1 MEILPVQA
9 REAEEKTVNETV
21 IKLPGIENYFVE
33 EAFNVLRTNIQF
45 CGQDVKV
52 IALTSVTQ
60 NEGKTILALHLGRSL
75 SELGKRVLVIDADL
89 RKSVMAGRNSSS
101 KSVSGLS
108 ETVTGMATL
117 QDCIYTTQYPGLD
130 VLFSGKYPPN
140 PVELLNGRYFDELIK
155 AVSRVY
161 DYVIIDT
168 PPLGMVI
175 DAAVIAAHCDSA
187 LLVIGSNNIHYKDAQ
202 EVVQQLEKSGCN
214 VLGVVLNNA
223 NEQRKGYYSKKYNYG
238 YYADGSNKENA
249 KS

>member
-1 MEILPVQA
+1 M
-9 REAEEKTVNETV
+9 KETS
-21 IKLPGIENYFVE
+21 IKLPGVGNYFME
-33 EAFNVLRTNIQF
+33 EALNVLRTNIQF
-45 CGQDVKV
+45 CGKDVKI

-60 NEGKTILALHLGRSL
+60 NEGKTVMALHLGRSL

-89 RKSVMAGRNSSS
+89 RKSVMVGRNSNSRN
-101 KSVSGLS
+101 VSGLS
-108 ETVTGMATL
+108 ETITGMANL
-117 QDCIYTTQYPGLD
+117 QDCIYATQYTDLD

-140 PVELLNGRYFDELIK
+140 PVELLNGKYFEGLLN

-187 LLVIGSNNIHYKDAQ
+187 ILVIGSNNIHYRDAQ
-202 EVVQQLEKSGCN
+202 EVVSQLKKSGCN

-223 NEQRKGYYSKKYNYG
+223 DKPRKGYYSKRYHYG
-238 YYADGSNKENA
+238 YYSANSQ
-249 KS
+249 SSQR

>member
-1 MEILPVQA
+1 MS
-9 REAEEKTVNETV
+9 ETV
-21 IKLPGIENYFVE
+21 IKLPGVDNYFVE

-45 CGQDVKV
+45 CGRDVKV

-60 NEGKTILALHLGRSL
+60 NEGKTVLALHLGRSL
-75 SELGKRVLVIDADL
+75 SELGKRVLVVDADL

-101 KSVSGLS
+101 KSVVGLS
-108 ETVTGMATL
+108 ETITGMANL
-117 QDCIYTTQYPGLD
+117 QDCIFKTQYQGLE

-140 PVELLNGRYFDELIK
+140 PVELLNGRYFEELIK

-175 DAAVIAAHCDSA
+175 DAAVIASHCDSA
-187 LLVIGSNNIHYKDAQ
+187 ILVIGSNNIHYRDAQ
-202 EVVQQLEKSGCN
+202 EVVSQLKKSGCN

-223 NEQRKGYYSKKYNYG
+223 AKQRKGYYSKRYNYG
-238 YYADGSNKENA
+238 YYASEKKPSERKA
-249 KS
+249 

>member
-1 MEILPVQA
+1 M
-9 REAEEKTVNETV
+9 NETN
-21 IKLPGIENYFVE
+21 IKLPGVDNYFVE

-45 CGQDVKV
+45 CGRDVKV

-60 NEGKTILALHLGRSL
+60 NEGKTVLALHLGRSL
-75 SELGKRVLVIDADL
+75 SELGKRVLVVDADL
-89 RKSVMAGRNSSS
+89 RKSVMAGRNSNS
-101 KSVSGLS
+101 KSVVGLS
-108 ETVTGMATL
+108 ETITGMANL
-117 QDCIYTTQYPGLD
+117 HECIYSTQYPGLE

-140 PVELLNGRYFDELIK
+140 PVELLNGRYFDELVK

-187 LLVIGSNNIHYKDAQ
+187 ILVIGNNNIHYRDAQ
-202 EVVQQLEKSGCN
+202 EVVNQLKKSGCN

-223 NEQRKGYYSKKYNYG
+223 DKQRKGYYSRRYNYG
-238 YYADGSNKENA
+238 YYANEKKA
-249 KS
+249 

>member
-1 MEILPVQA
+1 MSENKMRNIRILLI
-9 REAEEKTVNETV
+9 EK
-21 IKLPGIENYFVE
+21 L
-33 EAFNVLRTNIQF
+33 
-45 CGQDVKV
+45 
-52 IALTSVTQ
+52 SV
-60 NEGKTILALHLGRSL
+60 H
-75 SELGKRVLVIDADL
+75 
-89 RKSVMAGRNSSS
+89 
-101 KSVSGLS
+101 
-108 ETVTGMATL
+108 
-117 QDCIYTTQYPGLD
+117 
-130 VLFSGKYPPN
+130 
-140 PVELLNGRYFDELIK
+140 
-155 AVSRVY
+155 Y